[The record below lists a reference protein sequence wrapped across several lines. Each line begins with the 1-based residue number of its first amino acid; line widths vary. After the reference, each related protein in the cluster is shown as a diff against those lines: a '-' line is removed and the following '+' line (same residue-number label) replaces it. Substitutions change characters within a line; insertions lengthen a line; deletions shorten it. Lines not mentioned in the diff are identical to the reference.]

1 VSVSD
6 QTPHAQHHFL
16 HSVLIVHSDETL
28 RERLVPALR
37 RALRDGE
44 AVLMVVHPH
53 TEQVVRD
60 GLGDQAA
67 DLNWG
72 GTQAFYQRLGFT
84 FEAFRRYLARQHAA
98 GQRVYIVAEPDIP
111 ASGSEAALDRVAA
124 YLPYEAVCNDAF
136 AGYECPLT
144 CIWDSRRHPTL
155 VIEGVRDLHNYELS
169 AAGPI
174 PNPGFIPASDYL
186 TRRSEIAFEPP
197 PSSTDLDISLR
208 DAYDLAML
216 RTKLRGWTKDAG
228 FELFATAE
236 ILIACTEVATNGL
249 MHGAPP
255 VRVRCW
261 RCADIL
267 IVQVDDAGG
276 IPIPPM
282 AGYQPP
288 NGGHAGRGMWLARQL
303 ADSVTTYTAG
313 SRTSV
318 RLYFPRDVTHLQLTV
333 D

>member
-6 QTPHAQHHFL
+6 QTPHFL
-16 HSVLIVHSDETL
+16 HSVLIVDSDETL
-28 RERLVPALR
+28 REWLVPALC

-44 AVLMVVHPH
+44 AVLMLVHPH

-60 GLGDQAA
+60 SVGDQAA

-72 GTQAFYQRLGFT
+72 DTQAFYQRLGFT
-84 FEAFRRYLARQHAA
+84 FETFRRYLARQHAA

-111 ASGSEAALDRVAA
+111 AFGSEAALDRVAA
-124 YLPYEAVCNDAF
+124 YLSYEAVCNDVF
-136 AGYECPLT
+136 AGYGCPLT

-155 VIEGVRDLHNYELS
+155 VIEGVRNLHNYELS

-174 PNPGFIPASDYL
+174 PNPGFIPATDYL
-186 TRRSEIAFEPP
+186 GRRSEIAFEPP
-197 PSSTDLDISLR
+197 PPSTDLDSSLH
-208 DAYDLAML
+208 DAYGLAML
-216 RTKLRGWTKDAG
+216 RTELREWTENAG
-228 FELFATAE
+228 FELSATE
-236 ILIACTEVATNGL
+236 EVLIACTEVATNGL

-255 VRVRCW
+255 VRIRCW
-261 RCADIL
+261 RRADIL

-288 NGGHAGRGMWLARQL
+288 NGRHAGRGMWLARQL
-303 ADSVTTYTAG
+303 ADSVTTYTADTC
-313 SRTSV
+313 TSV
-318 RLYFPRDVTHLQLTV
+318 RLYFPRDVTHLHPTV
-333 D
+333 G